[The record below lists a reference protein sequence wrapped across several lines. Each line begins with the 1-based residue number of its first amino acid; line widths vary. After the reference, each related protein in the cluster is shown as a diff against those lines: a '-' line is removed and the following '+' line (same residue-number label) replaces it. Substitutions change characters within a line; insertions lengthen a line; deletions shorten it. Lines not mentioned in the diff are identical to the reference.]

1 MRALG
6 DALRPLADPSAI
18 QATACRMLGDQLNAS
33 RATCF
38 VIEGGQYVVQ
48 QDYSRDLPA
57 LAGPYPLGI
66 LGTRILQ
73 ALRAGEDAVVVS
85 VASDS
90 LLAADEKASYASVQ
104 VDAFIA
110 VPLVKDGGFVAALS
124 VQSGT
129 PRDWTTSEIALVREA
144 AERIW
149 DAVERARAVEALQIS
164 DARLRALFSQMVG
177 GVAETDLSGRFLA
190 VNRRYCEMV
199 GYSAEELL
207 QIHIQDI
214 SHPDDYERNHQQVQ
228 QLFHDGQPFDIEKRY
243 VRRDGA
249 IIWVHNHVSVVADAA
264 GRACGIISVSVDITE
279 RKQQE
284 QQLRRGADLLNFIID
299 RSPFGF
305 YIVDA
310 DFRISHMNADSQ
322 ARAFRH
328 VNPAI
333 GQRLDEAIRVLWPED
348 VAAVIIDR
356 FRQTLETGEPYV
368 APALVSQ
375 RADLPVVESY
385 EWQLQRITMPDGRH
399 AVVCYYYDTTRL
411 SEAERALR
419 ESVLRKDAF
428 LATLAHELRNPLA
441 PLRNGVH
448 LLRHVHTSGGASSQG
463 VLQMMDRQLI
473 HLVRLVDDLLD
484 VSRITRGKLE
494 LRRKPMDFASVVEG
508 AVEIS
513 RPAIDAGRH
522 RLLIQQ
528 ADGPLLMHADA
539 DRLIQVLSN
548 LLNNAARYTDSGGE
562 IQLTTARDGI
572 NALVSVRDNGM
583 GIAAEML
590 GTIFEPFTQL
600 DRSGERVQGGLG
612 IGLTLA
618 RSIVEMHG
626 GSLEARSEGPG
637 RGSEFLVRLP
647 MIAAPAV

>member
-1 MRALG
+1 
-6 DALRPLADPSAI
+6 
-18 QATACRMLGDQLNAS
+18 
-33 RATCF
+33 
-38 VIEGGQYVVQ
+38 
-48 QDYSRDLPA
+48 
-57 LAGPYPLGI
+57 
-66 LGTRILQ
+66 
-73 ALRAGEDAVVVS
+73 
-85 VASDS
+85 
-90 LLAADEKASYASVQ
+90 
-104 VDAFIA
+104 
-110 VPLVKDGGFVAALS
+110 
-124 VQSGT
+124 
-129 PRDWTTSEIALVREA
+129 
-144 AERIW
+144 
-149 DAVERARAVEALQIS
+149 
-164 DARLRALFSQMVG
+164 
-177 GVAETDLSGRFLA
+177 
-190 VNRRYCEMV
+190 
-199 GYSAEELL
+199 
-207 QIHIQDI
+207 
-214 SHPDDYERNHQQVQ
+214 
-228 QLFHDGQPFDIEKRY
+228 
-243 VRRDGA
+243 
-249 IIWVHNHVSVVADAA
+249 
-264 GRACGIISVSVDITE
+264 
-279 RKQQE
+279 
-284 QQLRRGADLLNFIID
+284 
-299 RSPFGF
+299 
-305 YIVDA
+305 
-310 DFRISHMNADSQ
+310 
-322 ARAFRH
+322 

-348 VAAVIIDR
+348 LAAVIIDR
-356 FRQTLETGEPYV
+356 FRHTLETGEPYV

-419 ESVLRKDAF
+419 ESVLRKDEF

-494 LRRKPMDFASVVEG
+494 LRRKPVDFESVVEG

-513 RPAIDAGRH
+513 RPAIDAGGH

-528 ADGPLLMHADA
+528 ADGPLLLHADA

-562 IQLTTARDGI
+562 IQLTTARAGF

>member
-1 MRALG
+1 MRSLG

-18 QATACRMLGDQLNAS
+18 QAAACRMLGEQLNAS

-48 QDYSRDLPA
+48 HDYSRDLPA
-57 LAGPYPLGI
+57 LAGRYPLGS
-66 LGTRILQ
+66 LGGRVLQ
-73 ALRAGEDAVVVS
+73 ALRSGEDAMVLS
-85 VASDS
+85 VASDC
-90 LLAADEKASYASVQ
+90 LLSDEEKASYAAEQ
-104 VDAFIA
+104 VEAFIA

-129 PRDWTTSEIALVREA
+129 PRDWTTSDIVLVKEV

-177 GVAETDLSGRFLA
+177 GVAETDLAGRFLA
-190 VNRRYCEMV
+190 VNRRYCEMT

-214 SHPDDYERNHQQVQ
+214 SHPDDYDRNHQLVQ
-228 QLFHDGQPFDIEKRY
+228 QLFQDGQPFDIEKRY
-243 VRRDGA
+243 VRKDGA
-249 IIWVHNHVSVVADAA
+249 IIWVHNHVSVVADAG

-279 RKQQE
+279 RKRQE
-284 QQLRRGADLLNFIID
+284 QQLRRGADLLHFIID

-322 ARAFRH
+322 ARAFRN

-333 GQRLDEAIRVLWPED
+333 GRRLDEAIRVLWPED
-348 VAAVIIDR
+348 LAAVIIDR
-356 FRQTLETGEPYV
+356 FRHTLETGEPYV
-368 APALVSQ
+368 APALVNQ
-375 RADLPVVESY
+375 RADLSVVESY

-419 ESVLRKDAF
+419 DSVLRKDEF

-448 LLRHVHTSGGASSQG
+448 LLRHVHTSGGASAQG
-463 VLQMMDRQLI
+463 VLQMMDRQLV

-494 LRRKPMDFASVVEG
+494 LRRKPVDFASIVEG

-513 RPAIDAGRH
+513 RPAIEAGGH

-562 IQLTTARDGI
+562 IRLTTAREGSI
-572 NALVSVRDNGM
+572 ALVSVRDNGM

-590 GTIFEPFTQL
+590 GMIFEPFTQL
-600 DRSGERVQGGLG
+600 DRSSERVQGGLG

-626 GSLEARSEGPG
+626 GSLEARSEGVG

-647 MIAAPAV
+647 MNVAPAA